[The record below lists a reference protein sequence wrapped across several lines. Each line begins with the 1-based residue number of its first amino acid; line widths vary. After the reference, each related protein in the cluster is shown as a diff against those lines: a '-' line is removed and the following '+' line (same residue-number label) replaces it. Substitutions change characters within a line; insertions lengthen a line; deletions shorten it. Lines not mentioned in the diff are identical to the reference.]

1 MARTS
6 LRAVLILPLLL
17 PGCSWLGGGGSGPG
31 SERYQK
37 AIDAV
42 YPALVRI
49 EVVTPRFRGGREIR
63 VQGAGSGA
71 IISPDGYVV
80 TNHHVAGKAT
90 SIVCVLSNKEEI
102 RAVRVG
108 TDALADICVLKLT
121 EERVYP
127 HARFGDSSKLKVGD
141 TVLAMGSPGAIS
153 QSVTVGVIS
162 NTDLILP
169 GGGSR
174 LRLDGE
180 NVGALVK
187 WLAHDAAIFGGNSG
201 GPLVNPAGEIIGINE
216 LGLGLGAAIPGNL
229 AKAVIGQL
237 IERGEARRSSLGLVI
252 QPLLKSGGR
261 ERGVLVSSV
270 IPGSSAEKAG
280 FKPGDIILSYDG
292 RPVTA
297 RFGEDLP
304 VFNRLVF
311 ATPVGKTVDVV
322 VERAGK
328 QKTLEVTTKRRTKA
342 RAKQHEIKEWGMA
355 AENLTDIIAKALKRP
370 TIDGVLITN
379 TRPGGPCSE
388 AKPAIQGGDV
398 IYALSGTPVQDVE
411 ELIARTAKIVE
422 GQNDPVPT
430 VVAFERKN
438 EKWLT
443 IVKVGI
449 KDLPDRS
456 PEARKAWLP
465 ASFQVLTTDLAEGL
479 ELKGKT
485 GIRLTDVYA
494 GRSAEKAGLKVGDII
509 TAIDGDIVRASRP
522 EDADVFPAMVRQRR
536 VGRVAKLTVIRGGKE
551 LIVEVKLERSPKATR
566 EMKRHRDVKLGFT
579 VRDLSDEDR
588 RTERI
593 EEHVVGPTVSEV
605 QPGSFAAV
613 ANLRVWDIVLSVNGK
628 PTPTV
633 RAVKKIMA
641 DVHKEKPGRIVFFV
655 QRGIHT
661 AFIEA
666 ETPWLIEKE

>member
-1 MARTS
+1 MTKSPWPVVA
-6 LRAVLILPLLL
+6 ILLLLL
-17 PGCSWLGGGGSGPG
+17 PGCAWLDAAGPSGSK
-31 SERYQK
+31 RFQK
-37 AIDAV
+37 AVDAV

-49 EVVTPRFRGGREIR
+49 QVVTPRYRGGRQILM
-63 VQGAGSGA
+63 QGAGSGA
-71 IISPDGYVV
+71 IVSPDGYVV

-90 SIVCVLSNKEEI
+90 NIVCVLSNKEEI
-102 RAVRVG
+102 RAKRIG
-108 TDALADICVLKLT
+108 TDPLADICVLKLT
-121 EERVYP
+121 EKRTYP
-127 HARFGDSSKLKVGD
+127 YVTFGDSDKLKVGD
-141 TVLAMGSPGAIS
+141 TVLAMGSPGSIS

-169 GGGSR
+169 GRGGR

-187 WLAHDAAIFGGNSG
+187 WLAHDAAIYRGNSG
-201 GPLVNPAGEIIGINE
+201 GPLVNPEGEIVGINE

-229 AKAVIGQL
+229 AKAVIDQ
-237 IERGEARRSSLGLVI
+237 IISHGEPERSSLGLVI

-261 ERGVLVSSV
+261 KQGVLVSAV
-270 IPGSSAEKAG
+270 TPGGSAEQAG
-280 FKPGDIILSYDG
+280 FQPGDIILSYAG

-311 ATPVGKTVDVV
+311 STPVGAAVR
-322 VERAGK
+322 VEIARNGEK
-328 QKTLEVTTKRRTKA
+328 KTLSVKTQRRTKA
-342 RAKQHEIKEWGMA
+342 RARTHEVKEWGMA

-370 TIDGVLITN
+370 TTDGVLVAN

-388 AKPAIQGGDV
+388 AKPAIGGGDV
-398 IYALSGTPVQDVE
+398 ITAVAGRPVKNVG
-411 ELIARTAKIVE
+411 ELIAETTKIVKD
-422 GQNDPVPT
+422 QKDPVPT

-438 EKWLT
+438 EQWLT

-479 ELKGKT
+479 KLAGTT
-485 GIRLTDVYA
+485 GIRLTDVHA

-509 TAIDGDIVRASRP
+509 TAIDGDRIRAARP

-536 VGRVAKLTVIRGGKE
+536 VGRVAKLSVIRDGKAMA
-551 LIVEVKLERSPKATR
+551 IDVTLERSPKATR
-566 EMKRHRDVKLGFT
+566 EMKRHRDISFGFT

-593 EEHVVGPTVSEV
+593 EKHVTGPVVSEV
-605 QPGSFAAV
+605 QPGSLAAV
-613 ANLRVWDIVLSVNGK
+613 ANLHVSDIALSVNGVA
-628 PTPTV
+628 TPTV
-633 RAVKKIMA
+633 RALKKVMTTI
-641 DVHKEKPGRIVFFV
+641 HKDKPVRIVFFV

-661 AFIEA
+661 VFIEVEA
-666 ETPWLIEKE
+666 PWLAEKE

>member
-1 MARTS
+1 MMKRS
-6 LRAVLILPLLL
+6 LSAALVLSLLM
-17 PGCSWLGGGGSGPG
+17 PGCAWINGAAP
-31 SERYQK
+31 SEPKRFQK

-49 EVVTPRFRGGREIR
+49 QVVTPRYGGGRQ
-63 VQGAGSGA
+63 VLTQGAGSGVIVSA
-71 IISPDGYVV
+71 DGYVI

-102 RAVRVG
+102 RADRVG

-121 EERVYP
+121 KRRTYP
-127 HARFGDSSKLKVGD
+127 YVKFGDSDKLEVGE
-141 TVLAMGSPGAIS
+141 TVLAMGSPGSIS

-169 GGGSR
+169 GGGGR

-187 WLAHDAAIFGGNSG
+187 WLAHDAAIFPGNSG
-201 GPLVNPAGEIIGINE
+201 GPLVNTSGEIVGINE

-229 AKAVIGQL
+229 AKAVVDQL
-237 IERGEARRSSLGLVI
+237 ISHGEPERSSVGLVI

-261 ERGVLVSSV
+261 KQGMLVSAV
-270 IPGSSAEKAG
+270 TPGGAAQEAG
-280 FKPGDIILSYDG
+280 FQPGDIILSYDG
-292 RPVTA
+292 QPVTA

-311 ATPVGKTVDVV
+311 ATPVGKVV
-322 VERAGK
+322 KIAIERKGEK
-328 QKTLEVTTKRRTKA
+328 KTLSVKMHRRTKA
-342 RAKQHEIKEWGMA
+342 RARTHEIKEWGMA
-355 AENLTDIIAKALKRP
+355 AEDLTDIIAQALKRP
-370 TIDGVLITN
+370 TTDGVFVTN
-379 TRPGGPCSE
+379 TRPGGPCAE
-388 AKPAIQGGDV
+388 AKPAIGGADV
-398 IYALSGTPVQDVE
+398 IYAINGKPIKNVA
-411 ELIARTAKIVE
+411 ELIAVTAKIVE
-422 GQNDPVPT
+422 GQEDPVPT

-456 PEARKAWLP
+456 PEARKAWLT

-479 ELKGKT
+479 KLKGTT

-509 TAIDGDIVRASRP
+509 TAIDGDRILASRP
-522 EDADVFPAMVRQRR
+522 EDFDVFPAMVRQRR
-536 VGRVAKLTVIRGGKE
+536 VGHVAKLTVIRDGKE
-551 LIVEVKLERSPKATR
+551 MAINVKLERSPKATR
-566 EMKRHRDVKLGFT
+566 EMKRHRDIDFGFT

-588 RTERI
+588 RTGQI
-593 EEHVVGPTVSEV
+593 EKQITGPIVSQV
-605 QPGSFAAV
+605 QPGSLAAV
-613 ANLRVWDIVLSVNGK
+613 ANLLVSDIVLSVDGVV
-628 PTPTV
+628 TPTV
-633 RAVKKIMA
+633 RALKKVMA
-641 DVHKEKPGRIVFFV
+641 RVHKNKPGRIVFFV
-655 QRGIHT
+655 RRGIHT
-661 AFIEA
+661 VFIEV
-666 ETPWLIEKE
+666 ETPWLTGTE